1 MKSAAALILLLG
13 LALSVEAVGVPVY
26 QYPEEWGLW
35 KSTHAKKYESD
46 LEELERH
53 SVWLSNKEYIDQ
65 HNANAELFGFT
76 LAMNHL
82 GDLVSVLYASS
93 SKPYSCFPL
102 SYQTAHHGLL
112 CLSLSLSLSFPP
124 PSSSSPILLCSIP
137 PLTSD

>member
-1 MKSAAALILLLG
+1 MKSVAALILLLG

-35 KSTHAKKYESD
+35 KSQHAKEYVSD

-82 GDLVSVLYASS
+82 GDLVSRPNAIKL
-93 SKPYSCFPL
+93 YSCL
-102 SYQTAHHGLL
+102 SLIDFSSI
-112 CLSLSLSLSFPP
+112 CFLSLSLTLFSLPLSLPPLPP
-124 PSSSSPILLCSIP
+124 PPLIP
-137 PLTSD
+137 HSLVPFPN